1 MSPKIRRAQ
10 QDVPPSASGISTL
23 QEATTSAESSNHEDK
38 EHKGE
43 AEPDARNGS
52 KEAEKLVSEE
62 APQMPDVKP
71 KGAVPEEGSEKPAED
86 CPKAKEPLPEGEP
99 SVASRLMSEDSREGE
114 ADNLS
119 MEGVVLSEDEPELRC
134 DKGDKVNGRFFMV
147 AWCYQTCAI
156 LSSRAGSINQ
166 EICFTIHLIAD
177 QALVI
182 LIQRTVI

>member
-10 QDVPPSASGISTL
+10 QDVPSSVSGISTL

-43 AEPDARNGS
+43 AEPDAGNGS
-52 KEAEKLVSEE
+52 KEVEKLVSEE
-62 APQMPDVKP
+62 AAQMPDVKP
-71 KGAVPEEGSEKPAED
+71 KGAIHEEGSEKPAEE

-134 DKGDKVNGRFFMV
+134 DKGDKVNGRFFV
-147 AWCYQTCAI
+147 VVWCYQTCAI
-156 LSSRAGSINQ
+156 LASRVGSITQ
-166 EICFTIHLIAD
+166 EI
-177 QALVI
+177 
-182 LIQRTVI
+182 